1 VIQVDVNGLPIEMIV
16 SQGIFAVLFVWLF
29 LDTRKESKHRE
40 TRLLEQIDKQNQAQH
55 RIVQAIE
62 GLEKQVTA
70 LTKT

>member
-1 VIQVDVNGLPIEMIV
+1 MDVNGLPVEMIV

-29 LDTRKESKHRE
+29 IDTRRESKDRE
-40 TRLLEQIDKQNQAQH
+40 SRLLEQIDKQNQAQD